1 MERTE
6 AGRFTVSK
14 LRDTSSAG
22 HAHSAAGTCTHLRP
36 GNPKYS
42 NVSVTHFIDD
52 SDDSD
57 IFVNHLPDLFS

>member
-1 MERTE
+1 MIE

-14 LRDTSSAG
+14 LHDTSSAD
-22 HAHSAAGTCTHLRP
+22 HAYSAVGTHLRP
-36 GNPKYS
+36 DNT

-52 SDDSD
+52 SDDNN